1 MELEPQSFDANHNLG
16 EFYVHSAKLAT
27 AVPYLEK
34 AQSLDPTSY
43 ANGYDLALALVE
55 TGELDRARRLLRD
68 MTQRQDSA
76 ELRNLLAET
85 EEKRGDYMAAVTEY
99 ERAAHM
105 EPSEKNI
112 FDWGGELLQ
121 HQTLEPAVAVFR
133 SGAEQYPQSV
143 RMQIGLG
150 IALYSQRQYDD
161 AVKALARATD
171 LAPLDP
177 FPYVFLGRVYN
188 VSTAQADE
196 VLKRLQRFVELQPA
210 NAQAHYYYALALWKG
225 KRDQEQYAS
234 LDEVELLLKKA
245 TALDPGFA
253 DAHLQLGI
261 LYAER
266 HNYAEA
272 IDQYRNAIRSRPNLA
287 DAHYRLG
294 QALVRAGD
302 KAQAQEEFEVYDR
315 LHKQEVVESE
325 KERAEIRQFIYNAK
339 RTVAVPAAPRLRW
352 GNGDTPLTQLSR
364 DCGIATLPQ
373 RGPKGARAVVQ

>member
-1 MELEPQSFDANHNLG
+1 
-16 EFYVHSAKLAT
+16 
-27 AVPYLEK
+27 
-34 AQSLDPTSY
+34 
-43 ANGYDLALALVE
+43 
-55 TGELDRARRLLRD
+55 
-68 MTQRQDSA
+68 
-76 ELRNLLAET
+76 
-85 EEKRGDYMAAVTEY
+85 
-99 ERAAHM
+99 
-105 EPSEKNI
+105 
-112 FDWGGELLQ
+112 
-121 HQTLEPAVAVFR
+121 
-133 SGAEQYPQSV
+133 
-143 RMQIGLG
+143 MQIGLG

-196 VLKRLQRFVELQPA
+196 VLKRLQRFGELQPA
-210 NAQAHYYYALALWKG
+210 NAQAYYYYALALWKG

-315 LHKQEVVESE
+315 LHKQDVVESE

-339 RTVAVPAAPRLRW
+339 EP
-352 GNGDTPLTQLSR
+352 
-364 DCGIATLPQ
+364 
-373 RGPKGARAVVQ
+373 

>member
-1 MELEPQSFDANHNLG
+1 
-16 EFYVHSAKLAT
+16 
-27 AVPYLEK
+27 
-34 AQSLDPTSY
+34 
-43 ANGYDLALALVE
+43 
-55 TGELDRARRLLRD
+55 
-68 MTQRQDSA
+68 
-76 ELRNLLAET
+76 
-85 EEKRGDYMAAVTEY
+85 
-99 ERAAHM
+99 
-105 EPSEKNI
+105 
-112 FDWGGELLQ
+112 
-121 HQTLEPAVAVFR
+121 
-133 SGAEQYPQSV
+133 
-143 RMQIGLG
+143 MQIGLG

-196 VLKRLQRFVELQPA
+196 VLKRLQRFGELQPA
-210 NAQAHYYYALALWKG
+210 NAQAYYYYALALWKG

-287 DAHYRLG
+287 D
-294 QALVRAGD
+294 
-302 KAQAQEEFEVYDR
+302 
-315 LHKQEVVESE
+315 
-325 KERAEIRQFIYNAK
+325 
-339 RTVAVPAAPRLRW
+339 
-352 GNGDTPLTQLSR
+352 LT
-364 DCGIATLPQ
+364 IA
-373 RGPKGARAVVQ
+373 